1 MTAGIGG
8 RGALGMEQ
16 LRPHILVV
24 DDDLDI
30 LTLLRHR
37 LEQLGYAVRTATT
50 GQEALGMLASEQPA
64 LVLLDLRLPRLSGLD
79 VLKQLKQ
86 TAPELTVI
94 VMTAYG
100 TVEKAVEAMKAGA
113 ADFLTKPF
121 TPGHLELVV
130 QKAFERQAL
139 ERTHHLLQ
147 VELED
152 KAQPLIGDSP
162 ALRPVLE
169 QARRAASSA
178 ATVLLLGESGTG
190 KEVLARAIHA
200 WSPRRAQPFVVVN
213 CAALS
218 EELIASDLFGHE
230 RGAFTG
236 AHQRKPGKL
245 ELAAGG
251 TVFLDEIGELP
262 PALQAKLLRVLQE
275 HAFERVGGTRTLQV
289 DIRVIA
295 ATNRDLPGAVKAGAF
310 REDLFFRLHVIPLTL
325 PPLRVRPEDLLPLAE
340 FFVQQHSRA
349 LKRPGMRLT
358 PEAIECLQHYHWP
371 GNVRELENVLERAVV
386 LSRGAVIQPEDLA
399 LSPPESSPPVN
410 SAARYQT
417 RLDAVEREVLQ
428 DALQAHGG
436 DKRAAARALG
446 MALSTFYAKLKKY
459 PL

>member
-1 MTAGIGG
+1 
-8 RGALGMEQ
+8 MEQ

-24 DDDLDI
+24 DDDPDI
-30 LTLLRHR
+30 LTLLHLR
-37 LEQLGYAVRTATT
+37 LEQLGYAVRTAAT
-50 GQEALGMLASEQPA
+50 GLEALGTLASDQPA
-64 LVLLDLRLPRLSGLD
+64 LVLLDLRLPRMSGLD
-79 VLKQLKQ
+79 VLTQLKQ
-86 TAPELTVI
+86 TAPDLTVI

-113 ADFLTKPF
+113 ADFLTKPL

-139 ERTHHLLQ
+139 ERAQHLLQ
-147 VELED
+147 AELAG
-152 KAQPLIGDSP
+152 KAQPLIGQSS

-190 KEVLARAIHA
+190 KEVFARAIHA
-200 WSPRRAQPFVVVN
+200 WSPRQTQPFVVVN

-262 PALQAKLLRVLQE
+262 PALQAKLLRVLQD
-275 HAFERVGGTRTLQV
+275 HAFERVGGTRTLHM
-289 DIRVIA
+289 D
-295 ATNRDLPGAVKAGAF
+295 
-310 REDLFFRLHVIPLTL
+310 IPLTL
-325 PPLRVRPEDLLPLAE
+325 PPLRARPEDLPPLADY
-340 FFVQQHSRA
+340 FVHKHSLA
-349 LKRPGMRLT
+349 LKRPGMQLAL
-358 PEAIECLQHYHWP
+358 EALECLQHYHWP

-386 LSRGAVIQPEDLA
+386 LSRGEVIQPEDLA
-399 LSPPESSPPVN
+399 LPTPDSAPPVDR
-410 SAARYQT
+410 AGHYQT
-417 RLDAVEREVLQ
+417 RLEAVEQEVLR

-436 DKRAAARALG
+436 EKRAAAHALG

-459 PL
+459 SL